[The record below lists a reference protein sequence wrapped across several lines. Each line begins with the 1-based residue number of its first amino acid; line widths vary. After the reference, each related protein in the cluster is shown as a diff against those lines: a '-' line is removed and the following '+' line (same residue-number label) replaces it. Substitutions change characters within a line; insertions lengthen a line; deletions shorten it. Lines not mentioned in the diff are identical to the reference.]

1 MPTRAACKCCNQL
14 FETHLLLTCCVCKDR
29 YNHSCVSIT
38 ANEVRTLN
46 ANKGYD
52 WSCLGC
58 RAVGKDIKGL
68 TALIIQLQ
76 NDIKDLKAEN
86 ARAADS
92 SRFSFEDV
100 VSEVIER
107 QKRKNNII
115 LFNIKEPNQ
124 NMSVNERSDSDTN
137 AVIEIVNKIDPAI
150 SLSNIK
156 PVRLGVFSDTKIRP
170 VKVTLE
176 NSDLVKKITINS
188 KKLSTSRTYSN
199 VRISSDRTKRQMDY
213 YKQVKRELM
222 ERQSTGDTNCRIR
235 YFNDVP
241 RIVQVN

>member
-100 VSEVIER
+100 VSEVIESR
-107 QKRKNNII
+107 N
-115 LFNIKEPNQ
+115 EPNQ

-170 VKVTLE
+170 VK
-176 NSDLVKKITINS
+176 
-188 KKLSTSRTYSN
+188 LSTSRTYSN

-222 ERQSTGDTNCRIR
+222 ERRSTGDTNRRIR

>member
-1 MPTRAACKCCNQL
+1 
-14 FETHLLLTCCVCKDR
+14 
-29 YNHSCVSIT
+29 
-38 ANEVRTLN
+38 
-46 ANKGYD
+46 
-52 WSCLGC
+52 
-58 RAVGKDIKGL
+58 
-68 TALIIQLQ
+68 
-76 NDIKDLKAEN
+76 
-86 ARAADS
+86 
-92 SRFSFEDV
+92 
-100 VSEVIER
+100 
-107 QKRKNNII
+107 
-115 LFNIKEPNQ
+115 
-124 NMSVNERSDSDTN
+124 MSVNERSDSDTN

-176 NSDLVKKITINS
+176 NSDLVKKIAINS